1 MLSLCMATSM
11 VLSEFRKQCIIIT
24 TFISWPVNHFHEC
37 PIVRANLQQIIMGSR
52 IEIEELPLGAKHP
65 TSSPVGMASVCL
77 VLIFL

>member
-52 IEIEELPLGAKHP
+52 IEIEELPLGAS
-65 TSSPVGMASVCL
+65 TQPV
-77 VLIFL
+77 VLLAWPVFAWF